1 MKKKGL
7 IISTV
12 VMVVV
17 LIASLTTATYAW
29 FSSQAQAE
37 IKNVSVYTQATD
49 GLQVAVKTEKEGN
62 TTGWVNGAITYENS
76 QFGGDN
82 DGWGTLADFA
92 QLKENVGTLDNAVTL
107 VKDADLTGTNKPFEG
122 KLYKRADFATGVLEF
137 DGDQMVV
144 TADEAAQPGKVYYVA
159 DTTALK
165 AGEYLVPI
173 GYDGNIK
180 PVAYER
186 AVVNGTGEA
195 NTADYLWLPIGVRS
209 SKAVSAIVCTLTVT
223 PDTTNITN
231 ASFAPGMAAAC
242 YITMKYHV
250 PGSATNEVKEITVEA
265 YPSVTK
271 AATGAT
277 GTGAKD
283 TTWVY
288 RFVVA
293 GNGTTANVVEAL
305 TAYQIDYTI
314 WIEGRDDMC
323 DNLTAGS
330 GFGVDIA
337 YGYETAISN
346 ITVNAGAK
354 TWTIAEGT
362 SNAGT
367 YNVIFA

>member
-76 QFGGDN
+76 QFDGDN

-92 QLKENVGTLDNAVTL
+92 QLKDNVGTLDNAVTL
-107 VKDADLTGTNKPFEG
+107 VKAEDLTGTKPFEG
-122 KLYKRADFATGVLEF
+122 KLYKRTDFSTGVLEF
-137 DGDQMVV
+137 DGDQMIV
-144 TADEAAQPGKVYYVA
+144 TTDVSAQPAKVYYVA
-159 DTTALK
+159 DTDPLT

-173 GYDGNIK
+173 GYDGSIK

-250 PGSATNEVKEITVEA
+250 PGSDEVKEITVEA

-277 GTGAKD
+277 GTGVSEPK
-283 TTWVY
+283 WVY

-346 ITVNAGAK
+346 ITVNDGEK
-354 TWTIAEGT
+354 TTWTIAEGS

>member
-49 GLQVAVKTEKEGN
+49 GLQVAVKTTDTAY
-62 TTGWVNGAITYENS
+62 TTGWVNGAIAYENS
-76 QFGGDN
+76 KFGGDN

-107 VKDADLTGTNKPFEG
+107 VTSADLTGENKPFDG
-122 KLYKRADFATGVLEF
+122 ILYKRADFATGVYEF
-137 DGDQMVV
+137 DGDNMVV
-144 TADEAAQPGKVYYVA
+144 TKDTAAQTGKVYYVK
-159 DTTALK
+159 DEVALT

-173 GYDGNIK
+173 GYDGNIN

-209 SKAVSAIVCTLTVT
+209 SKTVSAIVCTLTVT

-250 PGSATNEVKEITVEA
+250 PGSATNEVKEITVQA
-265 YPSVTK
+265 YPSVVK
-271 AATGAT
+271 GPTGAT
-277 GTGAKD
+277 GTGVSD

-293 GNGTTANVVEAL
+293 GDGTNANVVEAL

-346 ITVNAGAK
+346 ITVNTDAN
-354 TWTIAEGT
+354 TWTIADGT

>member
-37 IKNVSVYTQATD
+37 ISNIGVYTQATD
-49 GLQVAVKTEKEGN
+49 GLQVAVKTDD
-62 TTGWVNGAITYENS
+62 TTYTSGWVNGAITYENS
-76 QFGGDN
+76 KFGGEN

-92 QLKENVGTLDNAVTL
+92 ELKQNVGTLDNAVTL
-107 VKDADLTGTNKPFEG
+107 VKADDLTGSNKPFEN
-122 KLYKRADFATGVLEF
+122 KLYKRAEFATGVYEF
-137 DGDQMVV
+137 DGDKMVV
-144 TADEAAQPGKVYYVA
+144 TADTVADVGKVYYTV
-159 DTTALK
+159 DTATLA

-173 GYDGNIK
+173 GYDANIN
-180 PVAYER
+180 PIAYER
-186 AVVNGTGEA
+186 AVKNGTGEA

-223 PDTTNITN
+223 PDVTNITN
-231 ASFAPGMAAAC
+231 TAFKPGMAAAC
-242 YITMKYHV
+242 YITLKH
-250 PGSATNEVKEITVEA
+250 GEKTLTVQA
-265 YPSVTK
+265 YPNTTK

-277 GTGAKD
+277 GSDKD
-283 TTWVY
+283 QLKWEY
-288 RFVVA
+288 KFVVA
-293 GNGTTANVVEAL
+293 GDGTTASIVEAL
-305 TAYQIDYTI
+305 VAYQIDYTI

-330 GFGVDIA
+330 GFSVDIA
-337 YGYETAISN
+337 YGYETAVSK
-346 ITVNAGAK
+346 ITVNNNN
-354 TWTIAEGT
+354 TWTIADD
-362 SNAGT
+362 SPNKGT